1 MSTDLELLQAFGLK
15 DAVELLKSLL
25 EVIDSA
31 EEEGWDSELLQAALE
46 AGVAIKELAR
56 STGMEELCG
65 LFRSFEQ
72 FFSLLVSG
80 TLELSLRQSHTVQRV
95 LEEVLRRL
103 QDEQRRSAQE
113 LDLKDLQA
121 AIGAMLDPNQDDAAE
136 SIGHSE
142 YDLFLEDVKEG
153 HKSLIGR
160 ESYAR
165 IAVNKID
172 DLLEGVGELVVARS
186 MLQRALAEHQAA
198 LPPSLFDNLN
208 SIGKL
213 IQGVQESSNDL
224 KLVPVKPMLGRLQK
238 LVRST
243 AERFRKILEL
253 EVIGADLEVE
263 NSILDYIFAPLAH
276 ILVNAIEHGIETRKE
291 RKAAGKAEQ
300 AKIVLK
306 LVIEDDRV
314 VITVSDDGRGLSVVR
329 VRQTAIDRG
338 LIHADAILSEAEV
351 LALIYEPGFS
361 TNQKKQAPGL
371 GLDYVYRIIQE
382 VRGSIDLDTE
392 LGKGTSFKIQ
402 LPYSL
407 SVISGMM
414 IRLADTRFMIP
425 LSQLAETIE
434 LKKHRVYQTSAEDWA
449 VELREQAIR
458 MMDLG
463 VMMGMRQGDNMSNG
477 FGLLTTYRGQ
487 RVCFVCD
494 QVIGRLQIVLKKQL
508 SELEGLPG
516 IFGLTILDDG
526 EPGVVIDLHQLVGGR
541 LEYER
546 AA

>member
-243 AERFRKILEL
+243 AERFRKTLEL